1 MKHCGY
7 LLGASHDHKE
17 NESSGRLA
25 ILVEREWRSDEHEL
39 AYIRG
44 EINVYFFIIITLEKI
59 NFFIKSHINSQE
71 YSEELKTIAKGRA
84 KLAKDH
90 SENNGV
96 TMTSIKLKNDD
107 GNESNMDTRSISN
120 AGNDSANR

>member
-1 MKHCGY
+1 M
-7 LLGASHDHKE
+7 
-17 NESSGRLA
+17 
-25 ILVEREWRSDEHEL
+25 
-39 AYIRG
+39 
-44 EINVYFFIIITLEKI
+44 
-59 NFFIKSHINSQE
+59 QE

-96 TMTSIKLKNDD
+96 TMTSIRLKNDD

-120 AGNDSANR
+120 AGNDSANRYTLCHN

>member
-44 EINVYFFIIITLEKI
+44 EINVYFFMIITLEKI
-59 NFFIKSHINSQE
+59 IFLSNHTTTHRNIRKSLKQSPK
-71 YSEELKTIAKGRA
+71 EELSLPKIIPKIMA
-84 KLAKDH
+84 LQ
-90 SENNGV
+90 
-96 TMTSIKLKNDD
+96 
-107 GNESNMDTRSISN
+107 
-120 AGNDSANR
+120 